1 MYFFE
6 VLVRHDAQSSVHRMT
21 GRATL
26 LPGATPY
33 LKGWGS
39 SHHHFITSSLH
50 HLSLSAALVS
60 PPHRRGRIL
69 AGRSQR
75 HPLYVHVPSQLTA
88 VFITL
93 LCRYC
98 RYTRSNS
105 FRWRHSHLT
114 PPPQQTRLLREFERL
129 AVRRCQVILCS
140 SRLQRLHPHALGA
153 WLIATSH
160 Y

>member
-1 MYFFE
+1 
-6 VLVRHDAQSSVHRMT
+6 LGSDAQYSVLRMT

-26 LPGATPY
+26 LPGATLY

-69 AGRSQR
+69 AGRSR
-75 HPLYVHVPSQLTA
+75 HPLHVHVPSQVTA

-93 LCRYC
+93 LYRYC

-105 FRWRHSHLT
+105 FT
-114 PPPQQTRLLREFERL
+114 PPTDSL
-129 AVRRCQVILCS
+129 A
-140 SRLQRLHPHALGA
+140 A
-153 WLIATSH
+153 
-160 Y
+160 